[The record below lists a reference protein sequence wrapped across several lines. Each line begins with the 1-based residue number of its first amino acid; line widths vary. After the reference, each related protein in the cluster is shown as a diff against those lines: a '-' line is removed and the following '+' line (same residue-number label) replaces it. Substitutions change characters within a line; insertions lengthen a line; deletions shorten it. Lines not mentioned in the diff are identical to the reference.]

1 MKRIALAA
9 IVAVLLTACGQE
21 QQPSP
26 ASPAAGSEGKWS
38 ELPSGPL
45 SARSAAHA
53 FEIAGEFFLMGGNDA
68 PPCPPNADCI
78 SPSEAPMRDG
88 AAFDPAT
95 GEWRTLAEAP
105 LPLGYGS
112 GAVVGDRIYLL
123 IGAHGS
129 THPSVREAFLV
140 YDASEDA
147 WRELRLPPDTDSL
160 TLTATEETVVAYR
173 TTQENGVKPDYVYE
187 AGADAWT
194 KLPVDPL
201 VPSFDRSLVW
211 TDEGLVLL
219 GIESVDQPGVKPSI
233 YRAAV
238 LRDGSWTRL
247 EDSEVVGYNPMWSFV
262 GGNVVNINIDMIDGG
277 ETNNYGRFFPTGGM
291 LDPAAERWTELSD
304 IPERHGGFDAV
315 YATGDRGVVS
325 GQGWVFDGGT
335 HRWHELTR
343 PPGGPD
349 NHTYPAAAWVGDR
362 LIVWGGTTYDG
373 NEGEHLDRG
382 WIWQAPW

>member
-9 IVAVLLTACGQE
+9 IVAVLLSACGQE

-26 ASPAAGSEGKWS
+26 AAPGAGSEGRWS
-38 ELPSGPL
+38 ELPNGPL

-53 FEIAGEFFLMGGNDA
+53 FEVGGELFLMGGNDA
-68 PPCPPNADCI
+68 PPCPPTADCI
-78 SPSEAPMRDG
+78 TPSEAPLRDG

-95 GEWRTLAEAP
+95 GEWRSLAEAP

-123 IGAHGS
+123 IGPYGS
-129 THPSVREAFLV
+129 AHPSVREAFVV
-140 YDASEDA
+140 YDVSEDA
-147 WRELRLPPDTDSL
+147 WRELRLPPDTESL
-160 TLTATEETVVAYR
+160 TLTATDETVVAYR
-173 TTQENGVKPDYVYE
+173 TTQENGVKPDYAYE
-187 AGADAWT
+187 TAADAWT
-194 KLPVDPL
+194 KLPIDPL

-219 GIESVDQPGVKPSI
+219 GIENVEQPGVKPSI

-238 LRDGSWTRL
+238 LRDGSWTRVA
-247 EDSEVVGYNPMWSFV
+247 DSEVVGYNPMWSWV
-262 GGNVVNINIDMIDGG
+262 GDNVVNINIDMIDGG
-277 ETNNYGRFFPTGGM
+277 ETNNYGKAFPTGGM
-291 LDPAAERWTELSD
+291 LDPAAERWTDLSD
-304 IPERHGGFDAV
+304 IPERHGGLDAV

-325 GQGWVFDGGT
+325 GQGWVFDGET

-349 NHTYPAAAWVGDR
+349 NYTYAAAAWVGDR
-362 LIVWGGTTYDG
+362 LVVWGGTSYDG
-373 NEGEHLDRG
+373 DEGEHLDRG
-382 WIWQAPW
+382 WVWQAPW